1 MKSVV
6 KGVVSKE
13 FSNKPLLEFLKF
25 GLNLSSSL
33 IKKAKRIE
41 NGILVNNKLC
51 YVNQIV
57 YENDAVIVTVETE
70 DEKSE
75 NIPFCD
81 IPLNI
86 VYEDEDLLVIDKDGG
101 IPTHPSLNNYDIS
114 VAGAV
119 MNYYKKQ
126 NINFVFR
133 PVNRLDKGTSGL
145 MIVAKNP
152 YIHELLKRQMHS
164 GDFLRE
170 YLAIVCGVVNNNG
183 IINEPIFRE
192 DNSIIKR
199 VVDVRGVN
207 AITHYESIKVYNDK
221 TLIKLRLETGR
232 THQIRVHMAYIGH
245 SLYGD
250 FLYGKE
256 ADNLKRPALHSYKIV
271 LKHPITNE
279 RLEFI
284 SPLKDDMKNIL

>member
-152 YIHELLKRQMHS
+152 HIHELLKKQMHS

-170 YLAIVCGVVNNNG
+170 YLAIVCGV
-183 IINEPIFRE
+183 

-271 LKHPITNE
+271 LKNPITNE

>member
-1 MKSVV
+1 
-6 KGVVSKE
+6 
-13 FSNKPLLEFLKF
+13 
-25 GLNLSSSL
+25 
-33 IKKAKRIE
+33 
-41 NGILVNNKLC
+41 
-51 YVNQIV
+51 
-57 YENDAVIVTVETE
+57 
-70 DEKSE
+70 
-75 NIPFCD
+75 
-81 IPLNI
+81 
-86 VYEDEDLLVIDKDGG
+86 
-101 IPTHPSLNNYDIS
+101 
-114 VAGAV
+114 

-152 YIHELLKRQMHS
+152 HIHELLKKQMHS

-256 ADNLKRPALHSYKIV
+256 ADNLKRPALHSYKIA